1 MKDDD
6 VSHATGIDVAWGLA
20 VAILVVFVCLL
31 LGGFSF
37 FAPWLIVTPAVM
49 FSAGLIRGGTPG
61 RIIVKGVALG
71 ALLLMLL
78 VLGALR
84 SPVTLL
90 LGIPVILAPSVAG
103 IATRRWF
110 VKMYR
115 PHLT

>member
-1 MKDDD
+1 MQ
-6 VSHATGIDVAWGLA
+6 VSLA

-31 LGGFSF
+31 LGGFRF

-78 VLGALR
+78 VLGTLR

-90 LGIPVILAPSVAG
+90 LGIPVILAPAVAG

-110 VKMYR
+110 VEVHR